1 MEKDL
6 YSQEEEKKEEKWHY
20 SFVIFLMNNMG
31 DNIINAHYLAE

>member
-31 DNIINAHYLAE
+31 GQYNKCTLSG